1 MYNKNFSLL
10 VDRIV
15 SNIYQFFKEN
25 AKTGI
30 ADVRSIELGV
40 TVRSIIL
47 RGCLKTARN
56 HVISVQFVN
65 LKLLVSFL

>member
-1 MYNKNFSLL
+1 MRRAQNIINFHH
-10 VDRIV
+10 I
-15 SNIYQFFKEN
+15 FKEN

-47 RGCLKTARN
+47 PGCLKTARN